1 MEKVEKSIQI
11 LTYISFNGTKITG
24 NKCLSEQVFNQFSFF
39 HRFEL
44 IFADFRNDFEK
55 KIVLER
61 KLTLTG
67 GFKKSC

>member
-24 NKCLSEQVFNQFSFF
+24 NKCLSERVFNQFSFF
-39 HRFEL
+39 ITLNPRIWAYFWE
-44 IFADFRNDFEK
+44 

-61 KLTLTG
+61 KLTLIG
-67 GFKKSC
+67 GLKKSC

>member
-11 LTYISFNGTKITG
+11 LAYISFNGTKITVD
-24 NKCLSEQVFNQFSFF
+24 KSLSERIFNQFSFF

-55 KIVLER
+55 K
-61 KLTLTG
+61 
-67 GFKKSC
+67 SC

>member
-1 MEKVEKSIQI
+1 MLHIQFLIKRGNSLIDEIEKSIQI
-11 LTYISFNGTKITG
+11 LTYISFNGTKILK

-55 KIVLER
+55 K
-61 KLTLTG
+61 
-67 GFKKSC
+67 SC